1 MGQVFEFPLN
11 GGGNEGEDAKL
22 LDTPKLRALQNARVA
37 RDNRIECRPQYVAQG
52 LSVWGGATL
61 LAQDLATFEDR
72 LLAFGCSNGT
82 GVYSKDVYTYINQ
95 TQGVWKNTF
104 DSNAVNY
111 AVFPYVS
118 ELEVLWTAPAGTQ
131 MAGSDIAYTST
142 GYLCAVQT
150 NPVTAISNVYILRG
164 SLALPVQTLSLVS
177 SNSVRVVACGN
188 TFVLLNRT
196 TLGSITART
205 FDTTSSSAWSAP
217 TTLVV
222 TEATGSFTW
231 DASPLVGG
239 TDFLICYPRPAT
251 TNMRVQRYNVALAL
265 QATNTVAVTPGNMCV
280 IGDTSNGVMF
290 CHVTATG
297 NCSLYTMNSATLVT
311 SSGPTNVLGPATGQ
325 QTNVGTPT
333 LWFSRTTR
341 CGIQCQCPN
350 GLGPDSQFS
359 IVDITGHALVTGD
372 TYNNVRISSKAFS
385 IVQDASNFL
394 GNGLGTM
401 VVGGNTAG
409 TDQVYA
415 TNIQAINLGFI
426 CAGRWN
432 YGIADLLVDSIG
444 TNFHGRSS
452 VVTDGNGTYW
462 ACCGTLDEGLI
473 GTTAGGTL
481 QVVRFKAGVT
491 QRRQNVEAQGA
502 LYIAGGFTGY
512 FDGSQVVESGFLD
525 TPRIVS
531 NTQSATGSLT
541 LLGAYQYIAC
551 YEWFDSQGRLHR
563 STPST
568 PFPVTM
574 TGGNNANAVVVS
586 TARSYRRV
594 DINGT
599 GSAVKTVLY
608 RNTPGDSVFYRVAEG
623 SAATTTTDY
632 ANDITIT
639 DSRSDTSAQTR
650 PVLYIYSQKPTANVG
665 PIPCQFVAM
674 GRDRLIFGGLPDPY
688 LVAFSQLV
696 FPSEPIESASP
707 NSFAYVARLP
717 EPVTAVAAP
726 GDSYIAFTAQGIYEI
741 PGAGPQRNGTGEF
754 FTPRTLFSDG
764 GCIDWRS
771 VCDTAK
777 GTFFQLATDKL
788 YLLTP
793 QGELQWVGKA
803 VQDTLTA
810 FPVIRASALCTATQR
825 VAFAVVDNDTS
836 PIDGGILIY
845 DIQKDAWSFD
855 SVGIVKS
862 LVEYQ
867 SRLAYLHND
876 GFVYLEQAT
885 VGSGGGALPQM
896 LILTGSIRLFTGM
909 GYGDIMKIGLLGTY
923 LGDCSVEG
931 LISYDDGKSFTSMG
945 VQTVTSA
952 NMFNPQTGNPLANG
966 DPVSVIFTPNKRTV
980 DRFALR
986 FDITNGTNTG
996 GMRAHMV
1003 SLEVESQD
1011 FTTRQPARNQR

>member
-1 MGQVFEFPLN
+1 MSRVFEIPLN
-11 GGGNEGEDAKL
+11 TGLDEGGDRAMLETG
-22 LDTPKLRALQNARVA
+22 KLRLLQNARIA

-52 LSVWGGATL
+52 ITVWGGANL
-61 LAQDLATFEDR
+61 LAQDLATYEDR
-72 LLAFGCSNGT
+72 LLAFGCSSGT
-82 GVYSKDVYTYINQ
+82 GTYSKDVYTYINQ
-95 TQGVWKNTF
+95 AQGVWKNLF

-111 AVFPYVS
+111 PVFPFVQDV
-118 ELEVLWTAPAGTQ
+118 EILWTAPAGPQ
-131 MAGSDIAYTST
+131 MSGSDIAYTST
-142 GYLCAVQT
+142 GYLCAIQT
-150 NPVTAISNVYILRG
+150 NPVTAISNVYVLRG
-164 SLALPVQTLSLVS
+164 ALALPVQTLSLTASVS
-177 SNSVRVVACGN
+177 ARVVACGN
-188 TFVLLNRT
+188 TFVLLSRT
-196 TLGSITART
+196 SAGSITART
-205 FDTTSSSAWSAP
+205 FATGVDNAWSSP

-222 TEATGSFTW
+222 TEATGTFTW
-231 DASPLVGG
+231 DACALSGG

-251 TNMRVQRYNVALAL
+251 VNMRVQRYSAALAL

-297 NCSLYTMNSATLVT
+297 NCSLYTMNPSTLVT
-311 SSGPTNVLGPATGQ
+311 TSGPTNVLGPGTGQ
-325 QTNVGTPT
+325 QTNVGTPA

-341 CGIQCQCPN
+341 CSIQCQCPN
-350 GLGPDSQFS
+350 GIGPDSQYAV
-359 IVDITGHALVTGD
+359 VDIAGHAGVTAD
-372 TYNNVRISSKAFS
+372 TFNNVRISSKIFTQQ
-385 IVQDASNFL
+385 QDATNFL
-394 GNGLGTM
+394 GSGLGAM

-415 TNIQAINLGFI
+415 THIQAVNLGFI
-426 CAGRWN
+426 CSGRWN
-432 YGIADLLVDSIG
+432 YGVADLLIDSIG
-444 TNFHGRSS
+444 TNSHGRSS
-452 VVTDGNGTYW
+452 VATDGAGTFW

-481 QVVRFKAGVT
+481 QVVRFRSGVT
-491 QRRQNVEAQGA
+491 SRRQAVEAQGA

-512 FDGSQVVESGFLD
+512 FDGSTLVESGFLD
-525 TPRIVS
+525 TPIIKS
-531 NTQSATGSLT
+531 NVQSATGSLT
-541 LLGAYQYIAC
+541 LLAAYQYIAC
-551 YEWFDSQGRLHR
+551 YEWFDSKGRLHR

-568 PFPVTM
+568 PFAVTM
-574 TGGNNANAVVVS
+574 TGANNANAVTVS

-594 DINGT
+594 DINGN

-623 SAATTTTDY
+623 SATTTTTDY
-632 ANDITIT
+632 ANDIAIT
-639 DSRSDTSAQTR
+639 DTRSDTGAQTR

-665 PIPCQFVAM
+665 PIPCRFIAM
-674 GRDRLIFGGLPDPY
+674 GRDRLIYGGLPDPY

-696 FPSEPIESASP
+696 FPAEPIEGASP

-717 EPVTAVAAP
+717 EPVTAVSAP
-726 GDSYIAFTAQGIYEI
+726 GDSYIAFTEQGIYEI

-771 VCDTAK
+771 VCETAK
-777 GTFFQLATDKL
+777 GTFFQLASDKL

-793 QGELQWVGKA
+793 QGELQWVGKPI
-803 VQDTLTA
+803 QDTLTTY
-810 FPVIRASALCTATQR
+810 PVIRAAALCTATQR
-825 VAFAVVDNDTS
+825 VTFAVVDSDTA
-836 PIDGGILIY
+836 PTVGGLLTY

-855 SVGIVKS
+855 DVGIVQAV
-862 LVEYQ
+862 VEYN
-867 SRLAYLHND
+867 SLLAYLHND
-876 GFVYLEQAT
+876 GSVYLEQAT
-885 VGSGGGALPQM
+885 VGSGGGTMPTM
-896 LILTGSIRLFTGM
+896 SIRTGSLRLFSGM

-923 LGDCSVEG
+923 LGDCTVQG
-931 LISYDDGKSFTSMG
+931 FISYDDGKTWTDMG
-945 VQTVTSA
+945 TESVTAA
-952 NMFNPQTGNPLANG
+952 NLFNPVSGAAMSAG

-986 FDITNGTNTG
+986 FDIVGGTNSG